1 MKLTDKL
8 YEGVKDIW
16 SGYLQQPFVKELGEG
31 TLREDR
37 FRFYMVQDYRYLM
50 QYAKV
55 FALGIIKA
63 EDEALMRRFA
73 CMVHDTLDGEMDVH
87 KTYMKRLGITDEE
100 IATTKTALSN
110 QSYTSYMLDIAH
122 KGDVLDVLVAVL
134 SCAWS
139 YEMIGKALKDIPGA
153 AEHPFYGEWVI
164 GYSSEEYGRSV
175 REIMEA
181 IDELGVDISLKKE
194 AYVLEIFIK
203 CSQYERD
210 FWEMA
215 YKMDMGD

>member
-1 MKLTDKL
+1 MKLTDRL

-16 SGYLQQPFVKELGEG
+16 NGYLEQPFVKELGDG

-37 FRFYMVQDYRYLM
+37 FRFYMVQDYRYLL
-50 QYAKV
+50 QYSRV

-100 IATTKTALSN
+100 VATTKTALAN

-122 KGDVLDVLVAVL
+122 KGDILDILVAVL

-139 YEMIGKALKDIPGA
+139 YQMIGEHHKEIPGA
-153 AEHPFYGEWVI
+153 TEHPFYGEWVK
-164 GYSSEEYGRSV
+164 GYSSEEYVRSV
-175 REIMEA
+175 RVIMELV
-181 IDELGVDISLKKE
+181 DEFGVDITPKKE
-194 AYVLEIFIK
+194 AHLAEVYLN
-203 CSQYERD
+203 CCRYERD
-210 FWEMA
+210 FWTMA
-215 YKMDMGD
+215 YNMDMGD